1 MPAIENDKTNRLMA
15 DATTIRLFIVEDH
28 TLNYEGILALLKGCD
43 DIKVDGHARSGE
55 DALQMLAGSAPE
67 VVLMDIK
74 LPGIDGLETTSKLL
88 ALHPNTQVLV
98 LSVDDDLHM
107 VRDAI
112 RRGARGYLT
121 KNVDREELV
130 EAIRKVA
137 SGKRHLADE
146 LIEQI
151 LDQPE
156 TATFGN
162 APNASSKT
170 HPFTRRELD
179 VLGLMAEGKTNKQIA
194 EALFVS
200 LHTVETHIKNM
211 YSKCDA
217 SNKVELIRFGQKLG
231 VV

>member
-1 MPAIENDKTNRLMA
+1 MPNN
-15 DATTIRLFIVEDH
+15 TINLFIVEDH
-28 TLNYEGILALLKGCD
+28 TLNYEGILALLQGCD
-43 DIKVDGHARSGE
+43 DIKVAGHARSGE
-55 DALQMLAGSAPE
+55 EALELLAENAPD

-74 LPGIDGLETTSKLL
+74 LPGIDGLEATSKLL
-88 ALHPNTQVLV
+88 AIHPKTQVLV

-130 EAIRKVA
+130 DAIRKVA
-137 SGKRHLADE
+137 LGKRHLADE
-146 LIEQI
+146 LIEQF

-156 TATFGN
+156 TAAFGTS
-162 APNASSKT
+162 PASPSKT

-179 VLGLMAEGKTNKQIA
+179 VLALMAEGKTNKQIA
-194 EALFVS
+194 ETLFVS

-217 SNKVELIRFGQKLG
+217 SNKVELIRYGQKLS
-231 VV
+231 VI

>member
-1 MPAIENDKTNRLMA
+1 MP

-55 DALQMLAGSAPE
+55 EALQVLADTAPE

-156 TATFGN
+156 TAAFGN
-162 APNASSKT
+162 SPSASSKA

>member
-1 MPAIENDKTNRLMA
+1 MPNAAIKLY
-15 DATTIRLFIVEDH
+15 IVEDH
-28 TLNYEGILALLKGCD
+28 TLNYEGIMALLQGCK
-43 DIKVDGHARSGE
+43 DIQVTGHARSGE
-55 DALQMLAGSAPE
+55 EALEHLEKNAPE

-74 LPGIDGLETTSKLL
+74 LPGIDGLETTTKLL
-88 ALHPNTQVLV
+88 AMHPDTQVLV

-121 KNVDREELV
+121 KNVDREELID
-130 EAIRKVA
+130 AIRKVA
-137 SGKRHLADE
+137 TGKRHLADE

-151 LDQPE
+151 LDQPQSSSFGAG
-156 TATFGN
+156 TAS
-162 APNASSKT
+162 ASKM

-217 SNKVELIRFGQKLG
+217 SNKVEIILYGQKVG
-231 VV
+231 VL

>member
-1 MPAIENDKTNRLMA
+1 MQQPN
-15 DATTIRLFIVEDH
+15 IRLFIVEDH
-28 TLNYEGILALLKGCD
+28 KINYEGILALLQGCD
-43 DIKVDGHARSGE
+43 DIAVTGYARSGE
-55 DALQMLAGSAPE
+55 QALESLAEQSPE

-74 LPGIDGLETTSKLL
+74 LPGIDGLETTSRLL
-88 ALHPNTQVLV
+88 ATHPGMNILV

-112 RRGARGYLT
+112 HRGARGYLT
-121 KNVDREELV
+121 KNVDREELI

-137 SGKRHLADE
+137 AGKRILSDE
-146 LIEQI
+146 LIEQM
-151 LDQPE
+151 LEQPE
-156 TATFGN
+156 AGPFGHSSS
-162 APNASSKT
+162 ASAAA

-179 VLGLMAEGKTNKQIA
+179 VLRLMAEGKTNKQTA

-217 SNKVELIRFGQKLG
+217 SNKVELIRYGQKIG
-231 VV
+231 VL

>member
-1 MPAIENDKTNRLMA
+1 MPKTP
-15 DATTIRLFIVEDH
+15 IRLFIVEDH

-43 DIKVDGHARSGE
+43 DITVAGHARSGE
-55 DALQMLAGSAPE
+55 QALEQLKKEVPE
-67 VVLMDIK
+67 VVLMDLK

-88 ALHPNTQVLV
+88 AMHPKTHVLI

-130 EAIRKVA
+130 DAIRKVA

-151 LDQPE
+151 LDQPGSPSFGSPA
-156 TATFGN
+156 TAH
-162 APNASSKT
+162 ASE

-217 SNKVELIRFGQKLG
+217 SNKVELIRYGQKLG
-231 VV
+231 VLS

>member
-1 MPAIENDKTNRLMA
+1 M
-15 DATTIRLFIVEDH
+15 FEDH
-28 TLNYEGILALLKGCD
+28 TLNYEGIIALLQGCD
-43 DIKVDGHARSGE
+43 DITVAGHARSGE
-55 DALQMLAGSAPE
+55 QALEQFEKEAPE
-67 VVLMDIK
+67 VVLMDLK
-74 LPGIDGLETTSKLL
+74 LPGMDGLETTSKLL
-88 ALHPNTQVLV
+88 AMHPDAQVLI

-121 KNVDREELV
+121 KNVDREELID
-130 EAIRKVA
+130 AIRKVA
-137 SGKRHLADE
+137 TGKRHLADE

-156 TATFGN
+156 AASFGSSN
-162 APNASSKT
+162 APNANA

-179 VLGLMAEGKTNKQIA
+179 VLTLMAEGKPNKQIA

-217 SNKVELIRFGQKLG
+217 SNKVELIRYGQKLG
-231 VV
+231 VLD

>member
-1 MPAIENDKTNRLMA
+1 MPN
-15 DATTIRLFIVEDH
+15 TTIRLFIVEDH
-28 TLNYEGILALLKGCD
+28 TLNYEGILALLQGCD
-43 DIKVDGHARSGE
+43 DIAVAGHARTGE
-55 DALQMLAGSAPE
+55 QALELLAEYTPE
-67 VVLMDIK
+67 VVLMDLK
-74 LPGIDGLETTSKLL
+74 LPGIDGLETTSRLL
-88 ALHPNTQVLV
+88 ALHPGAQVLV

-130 EAIRKVA
+130 NAIRKVA
-137 SGKRHLADE
+137 AGKRHLADE

-151 LDQPE
+151 LEQPQVAAFG
-156 TATFGN
+156 AT
-162 APNASSKT
+162 ASSSSSNT

-179 VLGLMAEGKTNKQIA
+179 VLRLMAEGKANKQIA
-194 EALFVS
+194 EILFVS

-217 SNKVELIRFGQKLG
+217 SNKVELIRYGQKIGALE
-231 VV
+231 

>member
-1 MPAIENDKTNRLMA
+1 MPQPNIC
-15 DATTIRLFIVEDH
+15 LFIVEDH
-28 TLNYEGILALLKGCD
+28 TLNYEGILALLQGCD
-43 DIKVDGHARSGE
+43 DIAVAGHARSGE
-55 DALQMLAGSAPE
+55 QALEYFANRSPD

-74 LPGIDGLETTSKLL
+74 LPGIDGLETTTRLL
-88 ALHPNTQVLV
+88 ALHPDANILV

-121 KNVDREELV
+121 KNVDREELID
-130 EAIRKVA
+130 AIRKVA
-137 SGKRHLADE
+137 SGKRILGDE
-146 LIEQI
+146 LIEQM

-156 TATFGN
+156 PSSYGN
-162 APNASSKT
+162 AAAST
-170 HPFTRRELD
+170 AVHPFTRRELD
-179 VLGLMAEGKTNKQIA
+179 VLRLMAEGKTNKQIG

-217 SNKVELIRFGQKLG
+217 SNKVELIRFAQKTG
-231 VV
+231 VL